1 MPFVHWAPPLPSL
14 PSMARESVVRVYV
27 LYVVASW
34 IGIAH
39 HGCGMDH
46 HCSLVVTKV
55 NCKEELPE
63 VFYLTSHS

>member
-1 MPFVHWAPPLPSL
+1 MPFAHWAPPLPPWPEKVS
-14 PSMARESVVRVYV
+14 SRVYV

-34 IGIAH
+34 VGIAH
-39 HGCGMDH
+39 HGCGMNH

-63 VFYLTSHS
+63 VFNLTSHS